1 MNSSW
6 LLRGGRSPRASIASG
21 CILLAVGL
29 WDLYFVLFRSENLL
43 FIVVAALLLL
53 VGGLNILRGVI
64 QLRNG
69 GRGGAGSLRSG

>member
-6 LLRGGRSPRASIASG
+6 LLQGSKSPRTSITSG

-29 WDLYFVLFRSENLL
+29 WDLYFVLFRSVDLL
-43 FIVVAALLLL
+43 FTVVAVLLLL
-53 VGGLNILRGVI
+53 IGGLNILRGVI
-64 QLRNG
+64 QLRTG